1 LRVVKRGAINTSGR
15 RAFRCATRGQYRAAL
30 GRGNAAALVC
40 EPALLEA
47 PDDVVVQ
54 RFSGQAF
61 SLSAADA
68 LRLNATVVLGFH
80 ACLSWRQ
87 TRKLNKHNG
96 GGR

>member
-1 LRVVKRGAINTSGR
+1 
-15 RAFRCATRGQYRAAL
+15 
-30 GRGNAAALVC
+30 
-40 EPALLEA
+40 LEA

-61 SLSAADA
+61 SLSVADA